1 MQINLKRLAMQSL
14 ILLALL
20 GCALFLSAGTL
31 AWTMG
36 WVYLVL
42 F

>member
-1 MQINLKRLAMQSL
+1 MQINLKRLSMQSL
-14 ILLALL
+14 ILLVL
-20 GCALFLSAGTL
+20 L
-31 AWTMG
+31 AWMMG